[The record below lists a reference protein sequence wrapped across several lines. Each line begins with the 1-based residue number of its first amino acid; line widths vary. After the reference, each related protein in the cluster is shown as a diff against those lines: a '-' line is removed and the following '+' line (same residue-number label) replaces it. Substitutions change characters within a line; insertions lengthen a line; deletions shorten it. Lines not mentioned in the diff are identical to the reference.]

1 MSALAMNDLIRLQNN
16 RDEQRGLSR
25 FRSITREFYEY
36 FELTNEDFHDINL
49 DIQIKVFGW
58 FGQKLIGKIASK
70 YIVPFISGVAA
81 TILFGWLWVMFTILY
96 LVIFPFWAIFCI
108 FPQCIP
114 TAFWLS
120 LIIIFGGAVQY
131 HSSESGAKAIKNRI
145 CFTRYAE
152 RTLEQCMKASHVSF
166 TLDEKIS
173 LLRAEISHLEEL
185 KKQYVP
191 LERSLKVLMSEKSQL
206 VDIVKDANQK
216 DSPFLSFKDWAA
228 EIQILFAGF
237 LLQIAYNSWV
247 SRSPTKRRRR
257 ATNR

>member
-1 MSALAMNDLIRLQNN
+1 MSALAMNNLSSIQYNN
-16 RDEQRGLSR
+16 DEQRGLSR

-36 FELTNEDFHDINL
+36 FELTSEDFHDINL
-49 DIQIKVFGW
+49 DIQMTVFGW
-58 FGQKLIGKIASK
+58 FGQKIIGKIASK
-70 YIVPFISGVAA
+70 YFVPFIGGVAA
-81 TILFGWLWVMFTILY
+81 TILFGLMWVMFNIWY
-96 LVIFPFWAIFCI
+96 LVIFPFWAIFRI

-120 LIIIFGGAVQY
+120 LIIIFGGAAQY

-145 CFTRYAE
+145 CFQRYAE
-152 RTLEQCMKASHVSF
+152 RTLDQCMKVSHVSF
-166 TLDEKIS
+166 TLEEQIS
-173 LLRAEISHLEEL
+173 LLRAEISNLEEL

-206 VDIVKDANQK
+206 IDIVKDANQK

-228 EIQILFAGF
+228 EIQILFAGV
-237 LLQIAYNSWV
+237 LLQIACNSWV